1 MMSTLSNLPQ
11 SSLFQVSDEIISHAD
26 QDLMCWVEKT
36 AAHDLILD
44 LQPLSQVNN
53 QLITCLVN
61 AYKTAKA
68 LGKTLKL
75 ASVSVELR
83 MVLELSRLDQVLDF
97 VNA

>member
-1 MMSTLSNLPQ
+1 MSTLSNPSQ
-11 SSLFQVSDEIISHAD
+11 SSFFQVSDEIISHAD
-26 QDLMCWVEKT
+26 QDLMHWVEKT

-53 QLITCLVN
+53 QLIMCLVN
-61 AYKTAKA
+61 AYKTAKS